1 MYPPTTE
8 YDPNALLFAP
18 IICADGNQAPYSHGP
33 ADPPPGRLSVY
44 PDPLERLM
52 VNVVG
57 ELLTI
62 LVIHTP
68 VAPIAHGIH
77 CIPCAPVA
85 HVAPGLPCGQVAP
98 VAPCGQVTAPALMI
112 VPLLRVKRRFP
123 PDTIAPEILLV
134 PVVKLTKPL
143 ALSVKTYCP
152 LYAEDSG
159 R

>member
-1 MYPPTTE
+1 MP
-8 YDPNALLFAP
+8 
-18 IICADGNQAPYSHGP
+18 APYSHGP
-33 ADPPPGRLSVY
+33 VDPPPGRLSVY
-44 PDPLERLM
+44 PDPLERLI

-77 CIPCAPVA
+77 CIPCVPVA
-85 HVAPGLPCGQVAP
+85 HTAP
-98 VAPCGQVTAPALMI
+98 VAPCGQVTAPALI
-112 VPLLRVKRRFP
+112 TVPLLRVKRRFP